1 MPNHRRDRAPLI
13 APDVDSIELF
23 RAVEENFSDI
33 LEILQLVAASQER
46 ALFVARDRV
55 LKRRVALRV
64 HLEPDT
70 ALRCWFER
78 ETGLLA
84 ALDHPVLRT
93 VHAAGHRN
101 AWAYR
106 IVKWVEGESLG
117 DAVARGPRPI
127 PIVLQLARSLA
138 TVLDY
143 VHTQRIVVRRIVPET
158 VMIDNTERT
167 YVTDMR
173 YASALLDVATPPP
186 GMAEDPFIAPEV
198 RRGEVGEP
206 GSDIYGAGAILYF
219 AVTGSPPASDP
230 DMMES
235 PRAMREACPAAL
247 ERVIM
252 RALRTDPLDRYL
264 SASEMLDDLHADL
277 GEYDVQLFLTGEHG
291 APLDEP
297 GVWEQRL
304 RRALGDDYELLEE
317 LGSGGFGRVY
327 RVRDL
332 ELEREVAL
340 KVLHPYL
347 TTDPAVVERF
357 RREARTAAQVIHP
370 NITNTYDFGGRGG
383 LLWYTMEYVRG
394 KNLARLVQSEGP
406 QTPERVVRILHE
418 ALGAL
423 RYAHQRGLVHRDIKP
438 ENLLIENS
446 TGTVRIA
453 DFGLVI
459 AFERSEGFAGASSHS
474 GTPDFAAPEQLLG
487 ESVDHRADVYSL
499 SLVALYAL
507 TGRLPFG
514 AGTVEMT
521 MARQAAGQLPEL
533 YHLRGKA
540 PESLVRVL
548 LRGAARDPGDRYDS
562 AEAYDQALRHAMR
575 PWQGG
580 IRNLFRRFSGP
591 S

>member
-1 MPNHRRDRAPLI
+1 MPDHHEHAQLI

-23 RAVEENFSDI
+23 QNVEDRFSDV
-33 LEILQLVAASQER
+33 LDILQLVAASSER
-46 ALFVARDRV
+46 ALFVAMDRV

-64 HLEPDT
+64 HLEPNT
-70 ALRCWFER
+70 ALRSWFVRATE
-78 ETGLLA
+78 LLA

-93 VHAAGHRN
+93 VHAAGYRGD
-101 AWAYR
+101 WAYR
-106 IVKWVEGESLG
+106 IVRWIDGESLA
-117 DAVARGPRPI
+117 DAVARGPRPV
-127 PIVLQLARSLA
+127 PVVLQLARNLA
-138 TVLDY
+138 AALDY
-143 VHTQRIVVRRIVPET
+143 VHSQQVVVRRLVPTT

-167 YVTDMR
+167 FVTDMR
-173 YASALLDVATPPP
+173 YANVLLDVASPNPESE
-186 GMAEDPFIAPEV
+186 ADPFVAPEV

-206 GSDIYGAGAILYF
+206 TSDVYGVGAVLYY
-219 AVTGSPPASDP
+219 AVTGTAPALDPRQIGSPKSV
-230 DMMES
+230 
-235 PRAMREACPAAL
+235 REACPGAL

-252 RALRTDPLDRYL
+252 RALAGDPGRRYL
-264 SASEMLDDLHADL
+264 TAAEMLDDLHADL

-291 APLDEP
+291 VPLDEP
-297 GVWEQRL
+297 KAWEQRL

-327 RVRDL
+327 KVRDL

-347 TTDPAVVERF
+347 TTDQSVVERF
-357 RREARTAAQVIHP
+357 RREARAAAQLIHP
-370 NITNTYDFGGRGG
+370 NIANTYDFGGRGG
-383 LLWYTMEYVRG
+383 LLWYTMEYVPG
-394 KNLARLVQSEGP
+394 KNLARLVQGEGP
-406 QTPERVVRILHE
+406 LSAESLVRILQQ

-438 ENLLIENS
+438 ENILIEDA

-459 AFERSEGFAGASSHS
+459 AFERSDGMGGASSHS

-487 ESVDHRADVYSL
+487 EPVDHRADIYSL
-499 SLVALYAL
+499 SLVALFAL

-514 AGTVEMT
+514 TGSVEIT

-533 YHLRGKA
+533 YHLRGKV
-540 PESLVRVL
+540 PETLVRVL
-548 LRGAARDPGDRYDS
+548 LRGAAREPMDRFES
-562 AEAYDQALRHAMR
+562 AEAFAHALRDAMS
-575 PWQGG
+575 PWQNGFRG
-580 IRNLFRRFSGP
+580 LFRRLTGP